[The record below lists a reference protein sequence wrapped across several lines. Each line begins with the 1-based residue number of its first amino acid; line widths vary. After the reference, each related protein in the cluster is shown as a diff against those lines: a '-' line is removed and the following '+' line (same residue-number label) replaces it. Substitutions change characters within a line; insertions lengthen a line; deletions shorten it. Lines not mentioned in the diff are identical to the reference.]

1 MVNVCESVVAP
12 SDTVTVMSCMP
23 FCALVGVQ
31 ANTPVVVSNEEPVGR
46 PVALYV
52 RLLAGVSESVALMSS
67 LNSESSGIV
76 WFCICSSTGGNCD
89 VFNVGES
96 SIIWTALS
104 R

>member
-1 MVNVCESVVAP
+1 MVLDRYYVIVCCN
-12 SDTVTVMSCMP
+12 VTVMSCML

-31 ANTPVVVSNEEPVGR
+31 VNTPVVVSNEEPAGR

-52 RLLAGVSESVALMSS
+52 SVSAESVSVAFMSS
-67 LNSESSGIV
+67 LNLESSGIV
-76 WFCICSSTGGNCD
+76 WFCICSSTGGDCD

-96 SIIWTALS
+96 SIIWTVLS